1 MDSILNKSIKY
12 IETPLNKTF
21 KFLFMGLIISMT
33 STTYA
38 EEKKENGGHGELTSN
53 IGNACFKTESKS
65 VSEVCA
71 NYRIR
76 WKMWSLMGEPVG
88 NYSLDWK
95 LKSITLTGE
104 SKDYSSANPSWNF
117 TPATLPAELKESVD
131 AIELYLDGAAM
142 VNSPGINWNK
152 TTARYHRFNTG
163 VAVRANKGAS
173 HNVPGSPNWDKLFI
187 NENSCS
193 STKYASVA
201 DAKKVF
207 INGFKL
213 SNLQVCSKSAV
224 YNLSALESKIYELC
238 STEEGQKK
246 YKFCPKKDTA
256 QKKDTTKEKEVSSC
270 KFSQSR
276 FEETGDP
283 SSYIYKGECENGF
296 ANGHGIVKFPDGHQ
310 YEGEFKRGMR
320 NYEGAGIFTF
330 PNGESCISKQN
341 QYAKCA
347 RAFRISGGK

>member
-1 MDSILNKSIKY
+1 MNNISNISIKH
-12 IETPLNKTF
+12 IETPLNKAS
-21 KFLFMGLIISMT
+21 KFLLMGLLMSMIST
-33 STTYA
+33 AYA
-38 EEKKENGGHGELTSN
+38 EEKKENGGRGELTSN

-65 VSEVCA
+65 ISEVCA

-104 SKDYSSANPSWNF
+104 SKDYSSAKPSWNF
-117 TPATLPAELKESVD
+117 TTATIPAELKKSVD
-131 AIELYLDGAAM
+131 AIELYVDGAAM

-163 VAVRANKGAS
+163 VAVAANKGAS
-173 HNVPGSPNWDKLFI
+173 HNVPGSPDWEKVFI
-187 NENSCS
+187 SENSCS

-207 INGFKL
+207 INGFNL

-246 YKFCPKKDTA
+246 YKFCAKKA
-256 QKKDTTKEKEVSSC
+256 INQKKIITNC
-270 KFSQSR
+270 KIKATDGSDN
-276 FEETGDP
+276 DP
-283 SSYIYKGECENGF
+283 SKYTYEGECKNGY
-296 ANGHGIVKFPDGHQ
+296 AHGLGIVK
-310 YEGEFKRGMR
+310 YS
-320 NYEGAGIFTF
+320 
-330 PNGESCISKQN
+330 NGN
-341 QYAKCA
+341 QYD
-347 RAFRISGGK
+347 GGFKDGGFNLHEKGIYTYSDGSHATNEDFLRRLGK